1 MFNIIIKL
9 VKMPSDDTLILRRQ
23 QYYMNCMKLI
33 VTLMFCFKQFAGTQ
47 KS

>member
-1 MFNIIIKL
+1 
-9 VKMPSDDTLILRRQ
+9 MPSDDIL

-33 VTLMFCFKQFAGTQ
+33 VTLMFCFKQFASTQ